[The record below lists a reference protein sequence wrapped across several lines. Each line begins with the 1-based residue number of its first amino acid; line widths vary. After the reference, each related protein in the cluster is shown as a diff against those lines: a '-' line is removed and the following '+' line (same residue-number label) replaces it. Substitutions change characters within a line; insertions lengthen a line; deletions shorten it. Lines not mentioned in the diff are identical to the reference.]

1 MEYDNNNSGVLFKN
15 DRKEK
20 DSHPDYRG
28 NIEVDGKEY
37 YIKGWK
43 KESKRVL
50 HSSLWQLILKQQL
63 HLKLLHKLMLTT
75 QIHSDATLPIK
86 RY

>member
-1 MEYDNNNSGVLFKN
+1 MEYDNNNRGVLFKN

-28 NIEVDGKEY
+28 NIEIEGKEF

-43 KESKRVL
+43 KESKKGTAFL
-50 HSSLWQLILKQQL
+50 SLAV
-63 HLKLLHKLMLTT
+63 
-75 QIHSDATLPIK
+75 DAKSAAAPKAPSQVDANDTDPF
-86 RY
+86 

>member
-1 MEYDNNNSGVLFKN
+1 MEYDNNNKGVLFKN

-20 DSHPDYRG
+20 ENHPDYRG

-43 KESKRVL
+43 KVSKSGTAFL
-50 HSSLWQLILKQQL
+50 SLAVDPKAKAQEPKQP
-63 HLKLLHKLMLTT
+63 TPVAVND
-75 QIHSDATLPIK
+75 SEPF
-86 RY
+86 